1 MMHRLIQR
9 VALGLMAG
17 LIFTTAAFGQTTE
30 SPRVATVVRYAV
42 ILEEP
47 ERDSPTVGAVEAG
60 TALTILGEVDDYYF
74 VRAPQSDPPLG
85 WENGWILVVA
95 FEAVNR
101 KSAPESTKT
110 PRDGQLKIRGFGN
123 FGGVL
128 FTASESFETILGGS
142 FNSVFGIGGQVVL
155 PNGIYAQVS
164 FDRLRDTGSR
174 ALVSGTQIF
183 TLEIPNRITV
193 TPILATVGYQGQKT
207 SGIVPYFGGGVGWY
221 TLDEDSP
228 SIPDSETLSSQHTGY
243 HIVGGAEFPV
253 SRWLALAGEVQW
265 ATVPGAIG
273 DSGVSA
279 VFEEEDL
286 GGTTFRFKVLFGR

>member
-1 MMHRLIQR
+1 MHRLILR
-9 VALGLMAG
+9 AALGLMAG
-17 LIFTTAAFGQTTE
+17 MIFTTAAYGQTAE
-30 SPRVATVVRYAV
+30 APRLATVARYAV

-47 ERDSPTVGAVEAG
+47 TRDSPTVGAVEAG
-60 TALTILGEVDDYYF
+60 TPLTILGKVDDYYF
-74 VRAPQSDPPLG
+74 VRAPQSDPPAS

-101 KSAPESTKT
+101 KSASESTHT

-123 FGGVL
+123 IGGVL
-128 FTASESFETILGGS
+128 FTASDSFETILGGS

-155 PNGIYAQVS
+155 PMGLYAQVS
-164 FDRLRDTGSR
+164 YDRLRDTGSR
-174 ALVSGTQIF
+174 ALVSGSQIF

-207 SGIVPYFGGGVGWY
+207 SGVVPYFGGGVGWY
-221 TLDEDSP
+221 TLDEESP
-228 SIPDSETLSSQHTGY
+228 SIPGSERLSSQHMGY
-243 HIVGGAEFPV
+243 HVVGGAEFPL
-253 SRWLALAGEVQW
+253 SRWISLAGEVQW
-265 ATVPGAIG
+265 ATVPGGIG

-279 VFEEEDL
+279 YFEESDL